1 MTAVYIA
8 IGTAGLLLLS
18 LVLLYNGLVR
28 ARNTVD
34 ESWSGIDVQLKRR
47 HDLVG
52 NLINTVSGY
61 AAHERSVLQAATEA
75 RAGAVAASGPA
86 ATARAEQA
94 LGTPVRKLFALSEAY
109 PDLKASE
116 SFRQLQSEL
125 TALENDIAAS
135 RSIYNGNARIYN
147 DRIQSFPGLL
157 VAGPFGF
164 VAREYFE
171 LDDKDEAAVPS
182 VTAPTVTTP

>member
-1 MTAVYIA
+1 MTLTYIA
-8 IGTAGLLLLS
+8 IGAAALLILTPILI
-18 LVLLYNGLVR
+18 YNGLVR

-52 NLINTVSGY
+52 NLIETVKGY
-61 AAHERSVLQAATEA
+61 ATHEREALQNATEA
-75 RAGAVAASGPA
+75 RAGAVAASGPMA
-86 ATARAEQA
+86 AARAEQA
-94 LGTPVRKLFALSEAY
+94 LTAPVGRLFAVAEAY

-116 SFRQLQSEL
+116 NFRQLQTEL
-125 TALENDIAAS
+125 SALEDDIAAS

-157 VAGPFGF
+157 VAKPFGF
-164 VAREYFE
+164 AAREYFE
-171 LDDKDEAAVPS
+171 LEGAGEAA
-182 VTAPTVTTP
+182 APEVKLT